1 MSIWLAVPLAAGLV
15 AALVAVIKRRASGVT
30 SLHIDH

>member
-1 MSIWLAVPLAAGLV
+1 MSIWLAVPLAAGV
-15 AALVAVIKRRASGVT
+15 VGALVAVVKRRESRVT

>member
-1 MSIWLAVPLAAGLV
+1 MSIWLTVPLAAGV
-15 AALVAVIKRRASGVT
+15 VGALVAVIRRRTSGVT